1 MPESRFPSLSADA
14 NLAEVQVRQT
24 LAMGLV
30 PLGISLLLMA
40 GLSPSWPPPGLWVG
54 ALATLG
60 GMGGLWALWRRAG
73 RSPLRGFSTAHFLV
87 RYLFLALCPWLLWTV
102 YGEVVLATA
111 GAWPPVLAAL
121 LLALYPAERILRERL
136 EQEPERPRRIVTAR
150 IACRCAQALLG
161 IFAAVGM
168 LAGAVADAHRDFP
181 TDPTPLLLFL
191 WLLALFGALLAIV
204 AAAAQWKRLFGGE
217 QWSQPL
223 DDPPPAPPPPE
234 KRVRFGSERF

>member
-1 MPESRFPSLSADA
+1 
-14 NLAEVQVRQT
+14 
-24 LAMGLV
+24 
-30 PLGISLLLMA
+30 
-40 GLSPSWPPPGLWVG
+40 
-54 ALATLG
+54 
-60 GMGGLWALWRRAG
+60 
-73 RSPLRGFSTAHFLV
+73 
-87 RYLFLALCPWLLWTV
+87 
-102 YGEVVLATA
+102 
-111 GAWPPVLAAL
+111 
-121 LLALYPAERILRERL
+121 
-136 EQEPERPRRIVTAR
+136 
-150 IACRCAQALLG
+150 
-161 IFAAVGM
+161 M